1 MSPGGVGCA
10 SAACRRNGRVTPYV
24 AAGYQPVLNSARS
37 LDHVADALHDFLDEF
52 DEDTRDRLGLPAP
65 AERGAVT

>member
-1 MSPGGVGCA
+1 M
-10 SAACRRNGRVTPYV
+10 
-24 AAGYQPVLNSARS
+24 LNSARS